1 MITPEGSL
9 GAGLRLRM
17 ALLGPVGAL
26 LSLEFDDYTS
36 AFLSHKT
43 A

>member
-1 MITPEGSL
+1 
-9 GAGLRLRM
+9 M

-26 LSLEFDDYTS
+26 LSLELDNYTS

-43 A
+43 ARA